1 MNFFQRAL
9 NLFQRAFHRADK
21 GPGQT
26 EPSPTPGEPP
36 AFVVDSDLLSD
47 VGCVRTN
54 NEDSGR
60 ILRGPGNDGASAQ
73 LLVVADGLGGYNAG
87 DVASALAVKTIEES
101 YPEIRKDPERAI
113 KRTLETANA
122 RIYKQSLQNRESA
135 GMGTTC
141 TVLLI
146 QGGFAYS
153 AHVGDSRL
161 YLLRDGGIYL
171 MSEDHSQVMDMV
183 RSGLLELSE
192 VRHHPDKNVIT
203 RALGRQPEV
212 EVSTWLQPLPL
223 RVGDGFVVCS
233 DGLYDDIEDNEI
245 CDAVQGRSAS
255 SACAELVR
263 LAKERGGSD
272 NITIAV
278 GRLLPARP
286 PLKSNATRK
295 VEALP

>member
-1 MNFFQRAL
+1 M
-9 NLFQRAFHRADK
+9 NLFQRVFHRFDK
-21 GPGQT
+21 K
-26 EPSPTPGEPP
+26 PSQRESAPTPGLPP
-36 AFVVDSDLLSD
+36 AFIVESDLLSD
-47 VGCVRTN
+47 VGCVRTH

-60 ILRGPGNDGASAQ
+60 ILRAPGDEGASAQ
-73 LLVVADGLGGYNAG
+73 LLVVADGLGGYNSG

-101 YPEIRKDPERAI
+101 YAEIRKDPEKAI
-113 KRTLETANA
+113 KHTLEMANA
-122 RIYKQSLQNRESA
+122 KIYKQSLQNRENA

-183 RSGLLELSE
+183 RQGLLELSE

-203 RALGRQPEV
+203 RALGRQPAV

-233 DGLYDDIEDNEI
+233 DGLYDDIEVDEI
-245 CDAVQGRSAS
+245 CGVVDGRSAS

-278 GRLLPARP
+278 GRLLPAKP
-286 PLKSNATRK
+286 PLMSNATRK
-295 VEALP
+295 VEVLQ

>member
-1 MNFFQRAL
+1 MNFFERV
-9 NLFQRAFHRADK
+9 FHRFGKDSS
-21 GPGQT
+21 QT
-26 EPSPTPGEPP
+26 NHAPTPGAPP
-36 AFVVDSDLLSD
+36 AFVLDSDLLSD
-47 VGCVRTN
+47 VGCVRKN

-60 ILRGPGNDGASAQ
+60 ILRAPGNDGESAQ
-73 LLVVADGLGGYNAG
+73 LLVVADGMGGYNAG

-101 YPEIRKDPERAI
+101 YPEIRMDPDRAI

-122 RIYKQSLQNRESA
+122 RIYKQSKENPESA

-141 TVLLI
+141 TALLI

-203 RALGRQPEV
+203 RAIGRQPEV

-223 RVGDGFVVCS
+223 RVGDGFVVCC

-245 CDAVQGRSAS
+245 CDAVQGKSAS

-272 NITIAV
+272 NITVAV
-278 GRLLPARP
+278 ARLLPAKP
-286 PLKSNATRK
+286 PLNTKVTRK
-295 VEALP
+295 MEVLQ

>member
-1 MNFFQRAL
+1 MNFFQRV
-9 NLFQRAFHRADK
+9 FHRADK
-21 GPGQT
+21 APSQR
-26 EPSPTPGEPP
+26 EPAPTPGVPP

-60 ILRGPGNDGASAQ
+60 ILRAPGNDGESAQ

-101 YPEIRKDPERAI
+101 YPEIIKDPEKAI

-122 RIYKQSLQNRESA
+122 KIYKQSLQNRENA

-146 QGGFAYS
+146 QGSFAYS

-203 RALGRQPEV
+203 RALGRQPGV
-212 EVSTWLQPLPL
+212 EVSTWRQPLPL

-245 CDAVQGRSAS
+245 YEAVQGRSAS

-278 GRLLPARP
+278 GRLLPAKP
-286 PLKSNATRK
+286 PLKSNVTRK
-295 VEALP
+295 AEALP

>member
-1 MNFFQRAL
+1 M
-9 NLFQRAFHRADK
+9 NLFQRVLHLVDNAPNHR
-21 GPGQT
+21 
-26 EPSPTPGEPP
+26 EPAPTPGLPP

-60 ILRGPGNDGASAQ
+60 ILRAPGNDGASAQ

-87 DVASALAVKTIEES
+87 DVASALCVETIEES
-101 YPEIRKDPERAI
+101 YPEIRKDPEKAM
-113 KRTLETANA
+113 KRTLESANA
-122 RIYKQSLQNRESA
+122 KIYKQSLQNPESA

-141 TVLLI
+141 TALLI
-146 QGGFAYS
+146 QGGFAYA

-183 RSGLLELSE
+183 RAGLLELSE

-203 RALGRQPEV
+203 RAIGRQPEV
-212 EVSTWLQPLPL
+212 EVSTWRQPLPI

-245 CDAVQGRSAS
+245 CDAVQGKSAS

-278 GRLLPARP
+278 GRLLPANP

-295 VEALP
+295 LEALP

>member
-1 MNFFQRAL
+1 M
-9 NLFQRAFHRADK
+9 NLFQRLLHRFDK
-21 GPGQT
+21 KPSQR
-26 EPSPTPGEPP
+26 EPAPTPGLPP
-36 AFVVDSDLLSD
+36 AFIVESDLLSD
-47 VGCVRTN
+47 VGCVRTH

-60 ILRGPGNDGASAQ
+60 ILRAPGDEGASAQ
-73 LLVVADGLGGYNAG
+73 LLVVADGLGGYNSG

-101 YPEIRKDPERAI
+101 YAEIRKDPEKAI
-113 KRTLETANA
+113 KHTLETANA
-122 RIYKQSLQNRESA
+122 RIYKQSMQNRENA

-141 TVLLI
+141 TLLLI

-183 RSGLLELSE
+183 RQGLLELSE

-203 RALGRQPEV
+203 RALGRQPQV
-212 EVSTWLQPLPL
+212 EVSTWLEPLRL

-233 DGLYDDIEDNEI
+233 DGLYDDIEDDEI
-245 CDAVQGRSAS
+245 CNAIDGRSAT

-263 LAKERGGSD
+263 LAKQRGGSD
-272 NITIAV
+272 NITIAI
-278 GRLLPARP
+278 GRLLPVKP
-286 PLKSNATRK
+286 PLKSNVTRK
-295 VEALP
+295 VEVLQ